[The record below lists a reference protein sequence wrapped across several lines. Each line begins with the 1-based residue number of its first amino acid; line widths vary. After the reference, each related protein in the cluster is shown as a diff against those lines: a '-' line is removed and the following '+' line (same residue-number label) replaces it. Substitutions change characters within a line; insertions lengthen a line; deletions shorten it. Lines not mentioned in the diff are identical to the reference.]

1 MEKRFALHLIS
12 PVPLSL
18 SLYFAVPNPK
28 QLMQSPSSNAGRN
41 AQRQQ
46 VSAESAAAAAE
57 RERKSRERRKTSDG
71 RVSPQAKRE
80 KGEAGQRGKQGGE
93 HPRQR
98 GTERAAWLA
107 RNHGKRQA
115 DSAMHERAK
124 DGCFLFSLARSVE
137 TEMKSR
143 GNFHLCVCESD
154 TARVPLDFWGPSS
167 SWASKVHTTSQ

>member
-1 MEKRFALHLIS
+1 VEKRFALHLIS
-12 PVPLSL
+12 PVPLHSPHSTVAATL
-18 SLYFAVPNPK
+18 SLYLAVPNPK

-46 VSAESAAAAAE
+46 VSAESAAAAAAE
-57 RERKSRERRKTSDG
+57 RGSRESAGKQATTA

-80 KGEAGQRGKQGGE
+80 KGEAGQRGKQGGSI
-93 HPRQR
+93 PGNAAQS
-98 GTERAAWLA
+98 ERLGLLA
-107 RNHGKRQA
+107 IMHGKRQA

-143 GNFHLCVCESD
+143 GNFHLCV
-154 TARVPLDFWGPSS
+154 
-167 SWASKVHTTSQ
+167 